1 MNIFFLIGFM
11 GSGKTHWG
19 KKWAALGEYV
29 FIDMDEV
36 IEKKEGMPIS
46 TIFEQKGESYFRN
59 LETEV
64 LHSFEKAENVIISC
78 GGGTPCFNDNMDW
91 MNKHGVTIYLQA
103 TPKQLALRLRTEK
116 DKRPLLKDIPDSLL
130 EATIQEKLAQRESVY
145 LQAKII
151 LESEVIT
158 TETFSA
164 LQIDKQ

>member
-59 LETEV
+59 LEQKCCIH
-64 LHSFEKAENVIISC
+64 LR
-78 GGGTPCFNDNMDW
+78 
-91 MNKHGVTIYLQA
+91 
-103 TPKQLALRLRTEK
+103 KQKML
-116 DKRPLLKDIPDSLL
+116 
-130 EATIQEKLAQRESVY
+130 
-145 LQAKII
+145 
-151 LESEVIT
+151 
-158 TETFSA
+158 
-164 LQIDKQ
+164 